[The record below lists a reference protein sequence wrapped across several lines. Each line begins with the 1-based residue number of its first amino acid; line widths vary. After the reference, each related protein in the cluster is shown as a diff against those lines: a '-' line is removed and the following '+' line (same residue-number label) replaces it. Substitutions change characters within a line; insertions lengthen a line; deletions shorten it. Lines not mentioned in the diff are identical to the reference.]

1 MRRRISF
8 EPSCS
13 CAFPSRHS
21 ERSLRREE
29 SEAAAADT
37 AEVKSYGLPACRSR
51 QLQRAGFAVAIV
63 ALTLAGA
70 PGAFAAA
77 RPTVN
82 QVSQGLTCQC
92 GCGLTV
98 ANCNHPQCSF
108 SVPLR
113 GEIEAMIS
121 HGETRD
127 QILAYYR
134 HKFGEKILSAPTTE
148 GFNLLA
154 WTMPFAAILLGGGF
168 ITLAFTRWRKAPSP
182 REKTPAPSEPTTF
195 DADLRRRLENELK
208 ENR

>member
-1 MRRRISF
+1 MI
-8 EPSCS
+8 
-13 CAFPSRHS
+13 A
-21 ERSLRREE
+21 L
-29 SEAAAADT
+29 
-37 AEVKSYGLPACRSR
+37 
-51 QLQRAGFAVAIV
+51 
-63 ALTLAGA
+63 ALTLGMA

-77 RPTVN
+77 RTTVN

-121 HGETRD
+121 RGETRE

-154 WTMPFAAILLGGGF
+154 WTMPFVAIVLGGGF
-168 ITLAFTRWRKAPSP
+168 ITLAFTRWRAAPTPGEKSP
-182 REKTPAPSEPTTF
+182 LQSESSAF
-195 DADLRRRLENELK
+195 DSDLRRRLENELK

>member
-1 MRRRISF
+1 MRMPGR
-8 EPSCS
+8 
-13 CAFPSRHS
+13 
-21 ERSLRREE
+21 
-29 SEAAAADT
+29 AAAAMLAVT
-37 AEVKSYGLPACRSR
+37 L
-51 QLQRAGFAVAIV
+51 AVA
-63 ALTLAGA
+63 
-70 PGAFAAA
+70 PRAFAAA
-77 RPTVN
+77 RTTVN

-113 GEIEAMIS
+113 LEIEAMIS
-121 HGETRD
+121 HGESRE

-154 WTMPFAAILLGGGF
+154 WTTPFVAIVLGGGF
-168 ITLAFTRWRKAPSP
+168 ITLAFTRWRKVPAQQEKSP
-182 REKTPAPSEPTTF
+182 VESEPQTF
-195 DADLRRRLENELK
+195 DPDLRRRLENELK